1 MQYNHVVHHGD
12 DDGYCAAAII
22 IGQCIPTTVSE
33 DRTFSYWH
41 GDEVPAIQYDKV
53 TETDRLFILDLALD
67 DVMLGI
73 IRKFREAAPKGTI
86 IHIDHHKS
94 TFEKLNALSPEDKEL
109 MSSVIQYYRIGLSGC
124 LLAWIWTSMHEDE
137 QQHPDD
143 VPFDFM
149 PQMTHVGLWPEG
161 YGGHEERLYP
171 IPSIVRWINDWDV
184 WTHELPDTTEFHYGF
199 MLEDNKSP
207 FNKDLWSGALYDRN
221 IEYLLHQLYV
231 GPGRTILQ
239 YINEINK
246 SALERAFEDEIMW
259 KNEAGQWT
267 TEKILMLNAT
277 GNSMVFGDKI
287 KEYPAVMLWH
297 YNGKTHQY
305 HYSLYSHEGGLDVSV
320 IAKYYGG
327 GGHAHAAGFQSD
339 LSAMGLY
346 GDSLFEMER
355 EREQDK

>member
-1 MQYNHVVHHGD
+1 MQYNDVVHHGD

-184 WTHELPDTTEFHYGF
+184 WTHELPDTTEFHYGNTSDCDCVAWHVAVKLMKYPESQCQVIVPSKLGF
-199 MLEDNKSP
+199 SDDQTTVTP
-207 FNKDLWSGALYDRN
+207 
-221 IEYLLHQLYV
+221 YV
-231 GPGRTILQ
+231 YIL
-239 YINEINK
+239 
-246 SALERAFEDEIMW
+246 
-259 KNEAGQWT
+259 
-267 TEKILMLNAT
+267 
-277 GNSMVFGDKI
+277 KI
-287 KEYPAVMLWH
+287 KV
-297 YNGKTHQY
+297 KQ
-305 HYSLYSHEGGLDVSV
+305 
-320 IAKYYGG
+320 
-327 GGHAHAAGFQSD
+327 
-339 LSAMGLY
+339 
-346 GDSLFEMER
+346 
-355 EREQDK
+355 